1 MGAQIS
7 DQLLLTKGTD
17 AMQFEVFKDRNTNLY
32 VSLDSIRLDFSTN
45 II

>member
-17 AMQFEVFKDRNTNLY
+17 AMQFEVFKDGNTNLY
-32 VSLDSIRLDFSTN
+32 VFCESIRLNFSTN
-45 II
+45 MI